1 MKSRLFA
8 AATSG
13 LVVIAAATSALAA
26 AAPPPPPPAVANPRY
41 VTLVLE
47 ETVNAPAA
55 ATWARIGKY
64 CGGITE
70 WFRVTCAITSGGG
83 ENDLGA
89 VRLLNGSII
98 EMLVAK
104 TDMSYTYTQP
114 VRTGVAFNAYHGTL
128 EVKPATATTS
138 KIVYSFFY
146 DNSMLADDAAR
157 TAEIANRRARF
168 GTAIQNMKTLA
179 EGGTMPPAPAPAR

>member
-8 AATSG
+8 AAASG
-13 LVVIAAATSALAA
+13 MLVLAAGAAALAA
-26 AAPPPPPPAVANPRY
+26 APPAPPPAIANPNY
-41 VTLVLE
+41 VALVLE
-47 ETVNAPAA
+47 ETVNAPAP

-70 WFRVTCAITSGGG
+70 WFRVTCTITSRGG

-89 VRLLNGSII
+89 VRLLNGAII

-114 VRTGVAFNAYHGTL
+114 VRTGVPFNAYHGTL
-128 EVKPATATTS
+128 EVKPVTASTS

-168 GTAIQNMKTLA
+168 GTAMQNMKILA